1 MKRLS
6 LLLCAAALPIG
17 LIAAV
22 PGIASA
28 TSTPTVI
35 AVVPNHGPTAG
46 GKKVT
51 VIGTDFSGAT
61 AVDFGSTPS
70 VFAVNS
76 SKVITAV
83 SPPGIGTVD
92 VTVVTPDGT
101 SVPASAGADLYHY
114 DAHVPAVTKV
124 LPAHGPT
131 TGDTTVAIVGKN
143 FSGATSV
150 QFGPNEA
157 ESFTVNSDHA
167 IVATSPAGTGTVDIT
182 VTSPNGTSSTSPAD
196 QFTYVLR
203 VPTVQMLAPKRGSVN
218 GGTKVTIFGTD
229 LSGVTAVH
237 FGATAG
243 TIDSIDS
250 NNSMV
255 VTSPAGTGTVD
266 VTVTDSNGTS
276 PTDPSDLFTYVLNVP
291 KVTLVVPNHGST
303 DGGTTVTIG
312 GSGFSKVTGV
322 DFGSTPAVFTINSGH
337 AITATS
343 PPGTGI
349 VDVTVTNANGTSAT
363 SSADLF
369 TYLTP
374 AP

>member
-1 MKRLS
+1 M
-6 LLLCAAALPIG
+6 
-17 LIAAV
+17 
-22 PGIASA
+22 
-28 TSTPTVI
+28 I
-35 AVVPNHGPTAG
+35 AVVPNHGPEAG

-70 VFAVNS
+70 VFGVNS
-76 SKVITAV
+76 SKVITAIA
-83 SPPGIGTVD
+83 PPGSGTVA

-101 SVPASAGADLYHY
+101 SVPTSPGADLYHY
-114 DAHVPAVTKV
+114 DAHVPSVTKV
-124 LPAHGPT
+124 LPGHGPT

-150 QFGPNEA
+150 QFGPNQA

-182 VTSPNGTSSTSPAD
+182 VTSPTGTSSTSTAD

-229 LSGVTAVH
+229 LSGVTSVH
-237 FGATAG
+237 FGANAG
-243 TIDSIDS
+243 TIDTIDS

-255 VTSPAGTGTVD
+255 VTSPAGTGTVN

-276 PTDPSDLFTYVLNVP
+276 PTDSSDLFTYVLNVP

-312 GSGFSKVTGV
+312 GSGFSKATGV

-349 VDVTVTNANGTSAT
+349 VDVTVSNANGTSAT
-363 SSADLF
+363 SSSDLF

-374 AP
+374 TP